1 MDYTEEKNCA
11 KLDVEEI
18 LEQKRDFTIISLT
31 GKIKSGTSDICEL
44 LTDEKFYDRVRKPA
58 DTSEIGMRE
67 VRERTI
73 CYRYLYHNWKPFVV
87 IDVTS
92 VILSFL
98 LESSIDE
105 LKTKLINSESGKPI
119 GENEKDSM
127 YYLIGKAIN
136 DVDFEKNVKQKLYSV
151 IRTIKWGKNLED
163 DENMANIMSTCDQM
177 LKENKETKKLIKMW
191 EEYRKMLENN
201 NYFKIEIFCFCFGI
215 LPAINDSLEK
225 ELREKNAFTSLYQ
238 DYGNN
243 IRAYGRAN
251 VSSNVDSNTECKA
264 ESIFCMPRRI
274 NKFIKILRHYVSFE
288 CQQSAD
294 NKNSQNIKKSNSIYI
309 VINNFKNIFEAFY
322 FRCRYASFYLLAV
335 TCNEEE
341 RKARFKS
348 DFLYRKAELNEN
360 LSLGKSVYRRAE
372 KYREDHNCQNESDWC
387 RKQKGLLAAN
397 FNDAERD
404 FVTKLYSSGGSLRQ
418 KCYNDNRSDFILQD
432 VVKCIED
439 ADLFLKRNFNEE
451 DCKCDYELIWA
462 LGRMVT
468 LMMHPGLLTPTT
480 VERCMQVAMTAK
492 LNSGCL
498 SRQVGAV
505 VTDAEYNIL
514 SLGWN
519 DSPCGTESC
528 IRRNIFEA
536 IQKHDK
542 AAYSDFELHDDEFRE
557 YLSEV
562 EKVIDEERKTS
573 MQGLPF
579 AFCFKDIYQDIIH
592 QRDQIYTRALHAE
605 ERAMAMCKNAKLIGG
620 CLFTTSSPCE
630 LCAKKVKEMGIDK
643 IYYIE
648 QYKGISQPH
657 IINVGKHRAE
667 YILFTGAIGLAYV
680 KFYTPLI
687 PYKDELKALGYEPSR
702 LHKEHAKVKLD
713 DKKTK
718 EYTVQVSP
726 EQETQEE

>member
-1 MDYTEEKNCA
+1 MEEKGAVYMGDTEEKNCT
-11 KLDVEEI
+11 KLNVDRI
-18 LEQKRDFTIISLT
+18 LEQKRDFTIIALT

-44 LTDEKFYDRVRKPA
+44 LTDEKLYERVRKPT
-58 DTSEIGMRE
+58 DTSEMGMRE

-73 CYRYLYHNWKPFVV
+73 CYRYLYHNWRPFVV
-87 IDVTS
+87 INVTS

-98 LESSIDE
+98 LESSEEE
-105 LKTKLINSESGKPI
+105 LTRIITDDKGTPVSDISMDSLIEDAI
-119 GENEKDSM
+119 ANEEFS
-127 YYLIGKAIN
+127 
-136 DVDFEKNVKQKLYSV
+136 KNVEQKLESV
-151 IRTIKWGKNLED
+151 VRTIKWQNKTEQEKALKNVK
-163 DENMANIMSTCDQM
+163 
-177 LKENKETKKLIKMW
+177 KECKDLLGEIQTTKKLMEKWCQIR
-191 EEYRKMLENN
+191 EILEKNS
-201 NYFKIEIFCFCFGI
+201 YFIMEIFCFCFGV
-215 LPAINDSLEK
+215 LPVINDFLEK
-225 ELREKNAFTSLYQ
+225 ELRDKNVFTSLYQ

-243 IRAYGRAN
+243 IRAYGKAI
-251 VSSNVDSNTECKA
+251 VSENTQYNA

-274 NKFIKILRHYVSFE
+274 NKFIKILRHYDSLE
-288 CQQSAD
+288 QKNSDD
-294 NKNSQNIKKSNSIYI
+294 NKNRKKSNSIYI

-335 TCNEEE
+335 TCNDEQ
-341 RKARFKS
+341 RKARFTS
-348 DFLYRKAELNEN
+348 NSLYQQAELNEN

-372 KYREDHNCQNESDWC
+372 KYREDHGCKNEGDWLEH
-387 RKQKGLLAAN
+387 QKEALKNN
-397 FNDAERD
+397 FNDAELD
-404 FVTKLYSSGGSLRQ
+404 FIRKLYSEEGKLRL
-418 KCYNDNRSDFILQD
+418 KCYKDNRSDFILQD

-439 ADLFLKRNFNEE
+439 ADLFLKRNFQEKE
-451 DCKCDYELIWA
+451 CIYDYDLVWA

-480 VERCMQVAMTAK
+480 IERCMQVAMTAK

-536 IQKHDK
+536 IKKHDT
-542 AAYSDFELHDDEFRE
+542 AYSDFELYDVEFRK
-557 YLSEV
+557 YLSEI
-562 EKVIDEERKTS
+562 EKVIDEEKKTS
-573 MQGLPF
+573 MKGLPF

-605 ERAMAMCKNAKLIGG
+605 ERALGMCKNENLIGG

-630 LCAKKVKEMGIDK
+630 LCAKKVKEVGINK

-657 IINVGKHRAE
+657 IINVGKDRAE

-680 KFYTPLI
+680 KFYTPLM
-687 PYKDELKALGYEPSR
+687 PYKDELKALGYEPVC
-702 LHKEHAKVKLD
+702 LHKEYEKIEE
-713 DKKTK
+713 KKEEKEGKEETK
-718 EYTVQVSP
+718 AAEVSP
-726 EQETQEE
+726 EQEQQEG